1 MPDGRYRPLG
11 PNFTTQQN
19 GPRKRMDIYL
29 AHCEDDDSADHFIAA
44 HPMETPGG
52 STDAPEVGARDI
64 DRNKQIGE
72 LYGSFGHV
80 VGTFDKPA
88 FLTDEFGNLAYLNAS
103 AQMLTG
109 MRFNELAG
117 ESINEF
123 LFQPL
128 VPLAREYNELLI
140 EALDRDGLASRSM
153 IPITMAGQNS
163 GSFDF
168 NVFPL
173 MNDENGL
180 YGGIVIVT
188 DVYGR

>member
-1 MPDGRYRPLG
+1 
-11 PNFTTQQN
+11 
-19 GPRKRMDIYL
+19 MDIYL
-29 AHCEDDDSADHFIAA
+29 AHCEDDNSADHFVTA
-44 HPMETPGG
+44 HPMEIRSGW
-52 STDAPEVGARDI
+52 TDVPEVGARDI
-64 DRNKQIGE
+64 DRNKQIAE

-103 AQMLTG
+103 AQILTG
-109 MRFNELAG
+109 IRFNELAG
-117 ESINEF
+117 ESVNEF

-140 EALDRDGLASRSM
+140 EALDRDGLASRAM
-153 IPITMAGQNS
+153 IPITTLGQNS
-163 GSFDF
+163 GYFDF

-188 DVYGR
+188 DVYGK